1 MGDRRRGREDERL
14 PLGGAAQAAQRSH
27 SRMRRRRHQHQVR
40 VPQLEHEPETFVLQN
55 LFQAKLAPRS
65 VWI

>member
-27 SRMRRRRHQHQVR
+27 SRMRRRHHQLQDR
-40 VPQLEHEPETFVLQN
+40 VPQF
-55 LFQAKLAPRS
+55 
-65 VWI
+65 